1 MSALRLKGGLA
12 RLRDGCPLSATNGHQ
27 PRLNRSGSWCGD
39 GAHVRAARP
48 TRVGLRQGGRGL
60 PNPPEQQTAFA
71 RKANWYRVLARLSE
85 KNERATGQVTT
96 PPELLKPKQSRLGA
110 AFKRLLTLAS

>member
-1 MSALRLKGGLA
+1 VPQTDINHILIALVHGLA
-12 RLRDGCPLSATNGHQ
+12 MALTAEQHAQLASAY
-27 PRLNRSGSWCGD
+27 D
-39 GAHVRAARP
+39 KAAEDC
-48 TRVGLRQGGRGL
+48 LI
-60 PNPPEQQTAFA
+60 PPEQQTAFA

-110 AFKRLLTLAS
+110 AFKRLVTLAS

>member
-1 MSALRLKGGLA
+1 MSALRLKGRLA

-27 PRLNRSGSWCGD
+27 PHLNRSGSWFGD
-39 GAHVRAARP
+39 GAHGRATRP

-60 PNPPEQQTAFA
+60 PNPPGAANGICAEN
-71 RKANWYRVLARLSE
+71 NWYRVLARRSE

-110 AFKRLLTLAS
+110 AFKRLVTLAS